1 MLREACHVV
10 PEGLPGHFFR
20 DAFQMSLDVPVDL
33 DGIVYKRKDSPYKVT
48 EKLSCYLIK
57 IKNSRY
63 SQCNGVKNSLNAFE
77 AS

>member
-1 MLREACHVV
+1 MS
-10 PEGLPGHFFR
+10 
-20 DAFQMSLDVPVDL
+20 FQRGSLVTFSVTRFKCLLDVPVDL